1 MLDLTFLTK
10 EDVFGNR
17 YFCNK
22 LYIIKKCGT
31 KCVATDFA
39 RLLGQ
44 DHYLIDGKSMGSWWT
59 QTAKNGDQYNYSV
72 NIVDGNG
79 TIYWIDT
86 YYRYV
91 GGRPSFDYSLLKEPV
106 IEIKEENDIKEIIYG
121 EYPQWVVDENYSS
134 KLESK
139 YKSGILKETGK
150 KYTTDSVVIIDD
162 EELFAGLKVEGDII
176 FQPRKHIEYEDDGI
190 RYIRIEGSKKFENTL
205 LSDGRHL
212 KANEPYWIK
221 VEPIVWLVHE
231 KECIALSK
239 YILFSGVMF
248 RQAIGYNNNFKNTDI
263 KQFMDEYLS
272 KEIECRVYN
281 EKLIENKQVDIDSIF
296 EDTIK
301 RMNEINEMEKT
312 KIKILK

>member
-22 LYIIKKCGT
+22 LDIIKKCGT

-150 KYTTDSVVIIDD
+150 KYTTDSVVIIND

-176 FQPRKHIEYEDDGI
+176 FQPRKHIEYEDNGI

-205 LSDGRHL
+205 LSDGRYL

-221 VEPIVWLVHE
+221 VEPIIWLVDE
-231 KECIALSK
+231 EADIALSK
-239 YILFSGVMF
+239 YIILSGVQF
-248 RQAIGYNNNFKNTDI
+248 DDKEYKGDFENTFI
-263 KQFMDEYLS
+263 KKFMDEYLS
-272 KEIECRVYN
+272 KDIECGVYK

-296 EDTIK
+296 EDAIK
-301 RMNEINEMEKT
+301 KMNEINEVEKT
-312 KIKILK
+312 KKLSLK